1 MLQIFG
7 FERALID
14 QVVPFDRDALASY
27 ANTRRKGTM
36 MSTSLRTL
44 AASILLV
51 ASITGCVDIAAAAPA
66 VDRLAIKNASPS
78 TIEPV
83 QWRGGGWGWGA
94 PLAGGLVA
102 GALLGGA
109 LAAPYY
115 YGPGPYY
122 YPYYSRPYYAPAPA
136 GYYAPGYGPPPGGNA
151 VASCTQRFRSY
162 DPRSGTYLG
171 TDGHRHPCP

>member
-1 MLQIFG
+1 
-7 FERALID
+7 
-14 QVVPFDRDALASY
+14 
-27 ANTRRKGTM
+27 

-44 AASILLV
+44 AASTLLV
-51 ASITGCVDIAAAAPA
+51 ASMIGCVGTASAAPV

-78 TIEPV
+78 TIELV

-94 PLAGGLVA
+94 PVAGALVA

-122 YPYYSRPYYAPAPA
+122 YPRPYYAPAPA
-136 GYYAPGYGPPPGGNA
+136 GYYARAMVLRQVGTRSPTAPNA
-151 VASCTQRFRSY
+151 SGRTTQGAELI
-162 DPRSGTYLG
+162 SGQTAIAIHALE
-171 TDGHRHPCP
+171 R

>member
-1 MLQIFG
+1 MLQIFV

-14 QVVPFDRDALASY
+14 QVIPFDRDALASY
-27 ANTRRKGTM
+27 AITQRKGTM

-51 ASITGCVDIAAAAPA
+51 ASMTGCVGTAAAAPA
-66 VDRLAIKNASPS
+66 VDRLAIKNTSPS

-122 YPYYSRPYYAPAPA
+122 YPYYSRPYYAPVPA
-136 GYYAPGYGPPPGGNA
+136 GYYAQGYGPPPGA
-151 VASCTQRFRSY
+151 YCMQRFRSY
-162 DPRSGTYLG
+162 NPRSGTYLG
-171 TDGHRHPCP
+171 TDGSRHSCP